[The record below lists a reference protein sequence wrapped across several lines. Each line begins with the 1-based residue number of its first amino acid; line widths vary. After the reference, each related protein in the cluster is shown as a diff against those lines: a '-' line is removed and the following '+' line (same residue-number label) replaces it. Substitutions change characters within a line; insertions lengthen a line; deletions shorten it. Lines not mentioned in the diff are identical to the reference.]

1 MPYDSVYSE
10 KRPPGTLRTAWRK
23 FYSDASAM
31 VGLYGCAGLA
41 VLCIFGGWF
50 APYGI
55 DQQFLGYQLLPP
67 SWSRYGEVSFFLGT
81 DDLGRDVLSRL
92 LSGAA
97 PTVGGAFVVTLAA
110 TICGLVLGTFA
121 GATHGLRSAVL
132 NHILDTLLAIP
143 SLLLAIIVVA
153 FAGPSLSHAMFA
165 VWLALL
171 PRMVRSIYSMVHD
184 ELEKEY
190 VIAARLDGAS
200 TLNILWFAVM
210 PNITAGLVTEITRA
224 LSMAILDIAA
234 LGFLDLGAQ
243 LPSPEWGA
251 MLGDAL
257 ELIYVA
263 PWTVML
269 PGAAIMIS
277 VLLVNLLGDGV
288 RRAIIAGGGIMPLL
302 DIRNLTIE
310 FKTGDEWVKAVDRV
324 SMTLTE
330 GEIRGLVGESGSGK
344 SLIAKA
350 ICGVNKDNWR
360 VTADRM
366 RFDDIDLLRLSARER
381 RKLVGHNVSMIFQEP
396 QSCLDPSER
405 VGRQLMQNIPA
416 WTYKGRW
423 WQRFG
428 WRKRRAIELLH
439 RVGIKDHKDAMRS
452 FPYELTEGE
461 CQKVMIAIALANQ
474 PRLLIADEPTNSME
488 PTTQA
493 QIFRLLTRLNQNSN
507 TTILLISHDL
517 QMLSQW
523 ADKINV
529 LYCGQTV
536 ETAPSKELVT
546 MPHHPY
552 TQALIR
558 AIPDF
563 GSAMPHKSRL
573 NTLPGAIPLLEQL
586 PIGCR
591 LGPRC
596 PYAQRECIVTPRL
609 TGAKNHLY
617 ACHFPLNMEK
627 E

>member
-224 LSMAILDIAA
+224 LSMAIVDLVDVDDAA

-288 RRAIIAGGGIMPLL
+288 RRAIIAG
-302 DIRNLTIE
+302 
-310 FKTGDEWVKAVDRV
+310 
-324 SMTLTE
+324 
-330 GEIRGLVGESGSGK
+330 
-344 SLIAKA
+344 
-350 ICGVNKDNWR
+350 
-360 VTADRM
+360 
-366 RFDDIDLLRLSARER
+366 
-381 RKLVGHNVSMIFQEP
+381 
-396 QSCLDPSER
+396 
-405 VGRQLMQNIPA
+405 
-416 WTYKGRW
+416 
-423 WQRFG
+423 
-428 WRKRRAIELLH
+428 
-439 RVGIKDHKDAMRS
+439 
-452 FPYELTEGE
+452 
-461 CQKVMIAIALANQ
+461 
-474 PRLLIADEPTNSME
+474 
-488 PTTQA
+488 
-493 QIFRLLTRLNQNSN
+493 
-507 TTILLISHDL
+507 
-517 QMLSQW
+517 
-523 ADKINV
+523 
-529 LYCGQTV
+529 V
-536 ETAPSKELVT
+536 E
-546 MPHHPY
+546 
-552 TQALIR
+552 
-558 AIPDF
+558 
-563 GSAMPHKSRL
+563 
-573 NTLPGAIPLLEQL
+573 
-586 PIGCR
+586 
-591 LGPRC
+591 
-596 PYAQRECIVTPRL
+596 
-609 TGAKNHLY
+609 
-617 ACHFPLNMEK
+617 
-627 E
+627 

>member
-121 GATHGLRSAVL
+121 GATHGLLSAAL

-200 TLNILWFAVM
+200 TLNIRWFAVM
-210 PNITAGLVTEITRA
+210 PNITAGLVTVITRS
-224 LSMAILDIAA
+224 LSPSTLVIAH
-234 LGFLDLGAQ
+234 

-288 RRAIIAGGGIMPLL
+288 RRAIIAG
-302 DIRNLTIE
+302 
-310 FKTGDEWVKAVDRV
+310 
-324 SMTLTE
+324 
-330 GEIRGLVGESGSGK
+330 
-344 SLIAKA
+344 
-350 ICGVNKDNWR
+350 
-360 VTADRM
+360 
-366 RFDDIDLLRLSARER
+366 
-381 RKLVGHNVSMIFQEP
+381 
-396 QSCLDPSER
+396 
-405 VGRQLMQNIPA
+405 
-416 WTYKGRW
+416 
-423 WQRFG
+423 
-428 WRKRRAIELLH
+428 
-439 RVGIKDHKDAMRS
+439 
-452 FPYELTEGE
+452 
-461 CQKVMIAIALANQ
+461 
-474 PRLLIADEPTNSME
+474 
-488 PTTQA
+488 
-493 QIFRLLTRLNQNSN
+493 
-507 TTILLISHDL
+507 
-517 QMLSQW
+517 
-523 ADKINV
+523 
-529 LYCGQTV
+529 V
-536 ETAPSKELVT
+536 E
-546 MPHHPY
+546 
-552 TQALIR
+552 
-558 AIPDF
+558 
-563 GSAMPHKSRL
+563 
-573 NTLPGAIPLLEQL
+573 
-586 PIGCR
+586 
-591 LGPRC
+591 
-596 PYAQRECIVTPRL
+596 
-609 TGAKNHLY
+609 
-617 ACHFPLNMEK
+617 
-627 E
+627 